1 MLGTILLLIFYITA
15 PAGILFICRK
25 TKVFNKIGPVLTLYL
40 LGVLVANIG
49 IFPSEKVAYDKLFGF
64 MESFSGVLIPLALPM
79 ILFGCNF
86 KKFSLG
92 KSLKAFV
99 IGALSVVVFI
109 AAGYIIFKEKL
120 GEEGAIMGASLTGQ
134 YLGGA
139 ANLAA
144 IK

>member
-92 KSLKAFV
+92 KS
-99 IGALSVVVFI
+99 
-109 AAGYIIFKEKL
+109 
-120 GEEGAIMGASLTGQ
+120 
-134 YLGGA
+134 
-139 ANLAA
+139 
-144 IK
+144 